1 MSPRE
6 QKIAMRSRVNE
17 RLAVMS
23 DQERSLASVD
33 LCARLADCTHE
44 LDGFI
49 FAFIPMAMEVD
60 IRPFLQNRL
69 PGNMAV
75 PLVDWDNRTME
86 PCRLHG
92 LTDAELTRDRHGL
105 RTPVRIDRVDPDEI
119 DAIII
124 PAVAFDEEGFR
135 LGRGGGYYDRFI
147 EAMARRATLIG
158 VAFDQQMVSKVPIE
172 PWDQNVDTIVT
183 PTRTIRV
190 SRPED

>member
-23 DQERSLASVD
+23 DQERSLASMD

-105 RTPVRIDRVDPDEI
+105 RTPVRSIVSIQMKSMRSSFLQWRSMRKASDWVV
-119 DAIII
+119 
-124 PAVAFDEEGFR
+124 VADTTTVSLR
-135 LGRGGGYYDRFI
+135 PWLV
-147 EAMARRATLIG
+147 ARR
-158 VAFDQQMVSKVPIE
+158 S
-172 PWDQNVDTIVT
+172 
-183 PTRTIRV
+183 
-190 SRPED
+190 